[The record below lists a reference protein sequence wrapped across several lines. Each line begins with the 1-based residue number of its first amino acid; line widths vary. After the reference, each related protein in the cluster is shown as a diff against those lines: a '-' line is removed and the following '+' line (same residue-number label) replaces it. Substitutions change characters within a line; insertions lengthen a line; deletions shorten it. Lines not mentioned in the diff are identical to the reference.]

1 MALAKYVR
9 CGQADVPRPCHGMT
23 DMGNAKRSH
32 YGSGWWGILMRSRL
46 NFLGDG
52 EKWLNIICADPVS
65 RWTCI
70 VMERYATWLLF
81 HSCISAVA
89 SDLFQESEHLGSI
102 NLTPRDFL
110 DGWLIRHWGR
120 SLFFCFFQSNQQKS
134 RQSISCLKPCFTG
147 NRPQCLYRALYLF
160 PANVLHCICFF
171 LLSFYLSFCQFVV
184 YKNWTAL
191 HFVSIWLF
199 MSSLFTDVLA
209 TSIFWTAVGCLSS

>member
-23 DMGNAKRSH
+23 DMGNAKRWH
-32 YGSGWWGILMRSRL
+32 LWQWLMRHFDEVKVKFFWGMVK
-46 NFLGDG
+46 N
-52 EKWLNIICADPVS
+52 ELNIICADPVS

-110 DGWLIRHWGR
+110 DGWLIRRWGR

-171 LLSFYLSFCQFVV
+171 LLSFYLSFLPICCLQKLDRPALCV
-184 YKNWTAL
+184 YLTIYVKSFYRRSCYQYFSEQL
-191 HFVSIWLF
+191 L
-199 MSSLFTDVLA
+199 DV
-209 TSIFWTAVGCLSS
+209 